1 MRAIIAECCYN
12 CVELE
17 ADKRAADTLLGGQ
30 ALVPLMQALGTF
42 ILWFGWYGFNPGS
55 TGAPQLYRSSTAR
68 DPDAFSRKDCCECGI
83 LSLAARQFRCSPA
96 PLLQDACTGV

>member
-1 MRAIIAECCYN
+1 MRAISAECCYN

-55 TGAPQLYRSSTAR
+55 TGAPQLYRSATAQG
-68 DPDAFSRKDCCECGI
+68 P
-83 LSLAARQFRCSPA
+83 
-96 PLLQDACTGV
+96 